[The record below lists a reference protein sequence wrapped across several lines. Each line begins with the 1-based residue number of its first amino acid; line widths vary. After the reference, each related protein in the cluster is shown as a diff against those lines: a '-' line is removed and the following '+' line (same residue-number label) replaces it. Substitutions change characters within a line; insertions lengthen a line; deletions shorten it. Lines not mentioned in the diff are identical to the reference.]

1 MKERSG
7 RGGNN
12 RVMDTSQL
20 LQELSNAFG
29 VSGFEDDV
37 RAVIHRIAAP
47 LADDIRTDTL
57 GNLLV
62 TRHGR
67 LPRTL
72 MLDAHM
78 DEVGLMIS
86 HIEDDGFLRFVTIGG
101 WDPRVLPAHAVTI
114 RTRSGAYVRGVIG
127 SFPPHILSPADREK
141 PVPIEGLFI
150 DIGARSAEEAA
161 HRGVRLGD
169 PAVPG
174 YPCETL
180 ADGWIMGKAL
190 DDRAGCAVLLKVLE
204 AMAGRP
210 LDLTVVCNFAVG
222 EETGLRGARTAAY
235 QVAPVLALALEGTVA
250 SDVPGVSGARRLT
263 SVGKGPAI
271 SLADRSM
278 IVSPRLVQTLER
290 IAEEHGVAY
299 QHKRPMYGGTDAGA
313 IHTSGAGVLAGAVS
327 VPCRYIHAPLGLL
340 RLSDVE
346 DTIRLVA
353 AFVHGAARL
362 VE

>member
-1 MKERSG
+1 MH
-7 RGGNN
+7 
-12 RVMDTSQL
+12 TSQL
-20 LQELSNAFG
+20 LQTLSNAFG

-37 RAVIHRIAAP
+37 RAVIHGSVAP
-47 LADDIRTDTL
+47 VADDVRTDTL

-62 TRHGR
+62 SRRGR
-67 LPRTL
+67 TPRTL

-86 HIEDDGFLRFVTIGG
+86 HIEDDGFLRFATIGG
-101 WDPRVLPAHAVTI
+101 WDLRVLPAHAVTI

-127 SFPPHILSPADREK
+127 SLPPHILSQADREK
-141 PVPIEGLFI
+141 PVPLEGMFI
-150 DIGARSAEEAA
+150 DIGARSAEEVA
-161 HRGVRLGD
+161 RREVRLGD
-169 PAVPG
+169 PAVPA

-190 DDRAGCAVLLKVLE
+190 DDRAGCAVMIKVLE
-204 AMAGRP
+204 ALAGQS
-210 LDLTVVCNFAVG
+210 LDLTLVCNFAVG
-222 EETGLRGARTAAY
+222 EETGLRGARTAAH

-278 IVSPRLVQTLER
+278 IVSPRLIQVLER
-290 IAEEHGVAY
+290 VAEEHGITY

-313 IHTSGAGVLAGAVS
+313 IHTSGGGVLAGAVS
-327 VPCRYIHAPLGLL
+327 VPCRYIHAPLSLL
-340 RLSDVE
+340 CLSDVE
-346 DTIRLVA
+346 DTIRLVS
-353 AFVHGAARL
+353 AFVQDAARL